1 MWWKEVRRWKR
12 DSREMAGSEEGEN
25 ELEECMVVEL
35 GPRFIGAVD
44 REEPA
49 IGMTFQVAAVKKALA
64 SVWRICR
71 AGEEGRAV
79 RYQGGVRTK
88 EGGEG

>member
-1 MWWKEVRRWKR
+1 M
-12 DSREMAGSEEGEN
+12 
-25 ELEECMVVEL
+25 VEL

-44 REEPA
+44 REEPT

-71 AGEEGRAV
+71 AGSIVQFGDDPEDCFVRNKESGRKIRMEKKGGSYVIRVEFV
-79 RYQGGVRTK
+79 RRK
-88 EGGEG
+88 GEK